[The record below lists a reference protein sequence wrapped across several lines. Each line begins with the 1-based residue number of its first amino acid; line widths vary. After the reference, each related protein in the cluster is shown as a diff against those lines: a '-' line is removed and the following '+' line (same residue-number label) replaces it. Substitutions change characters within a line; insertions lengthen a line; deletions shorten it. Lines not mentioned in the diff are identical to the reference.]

1 MEAAANLARSEG
13 IMPVS
18 NGFTLHPLAYTAEER
33 FHSRLRASRFPPG
46 WAGAV
51 GSRNAEEGR
60 VLEAATPYLP
70 RRLDSAQPKPA
81 M

>member
-33 FHSRLRASRFPPG
+33 FHS
-46 WAGAV
+46 
-51 GSRNAEEGR
+51 
-60 VLEAATPYLP
+60 
-70 RRLDSAQPKPA
+70 
-81 M
+81 